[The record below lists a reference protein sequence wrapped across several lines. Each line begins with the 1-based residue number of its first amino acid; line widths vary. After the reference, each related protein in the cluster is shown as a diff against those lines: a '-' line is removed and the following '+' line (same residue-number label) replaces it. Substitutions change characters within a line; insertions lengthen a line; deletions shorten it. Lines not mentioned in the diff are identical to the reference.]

1 MNDNN
6 QTPATHEQRPA
17 AFGHGHRD
25 AATTAE
31 EPWRGGD
38 GEVSE
43 LARHGDPSVTNA
55 KTNAGVEAGR
65 RRVGVEW
72 VRPTDLLAARTGR
85 VAGQGIDFHA
95 ELARR
100 TRRAP
105 GQAYRGARTVARSG
119 ARVVSERARR
129 LPPVTAFGRG
139 GNPRHSWVSR
149 SGIGL
154 G

>member
-1 MNDNN
+1 MNDDN
-6 QTPATHEQRPA
+6 QTPATHDERPA
-17 AFGHGHRD
+17 AFGHGHLD
-25 AATTAE
+25 DPATKTE
-31 EPWRGGD
+31 EPRQIAD

-55 KTNAGVEAGR
+55 KADAGAGR
-65 RRVGVEW
+65 RRSGVEW

-100 TRRAP
+100 ARRAP

-139 GNPRHSWVSR
+139 GSPRHSWVSR

>member
-1 MNDNN
+1 MNDDN
-6 QTPATHEQRPA
+6 QTPVTHEQHSAPVR
-17 AFGHGHRD
+17 HGHLD
-25 AATTAE
+25 EPTTTTE
-31 EPWRGGD
+31 EARRGGD

-43 LARHGDPSVTNA
+43 LGRHGDPSVTNA
-55 KTNAGVEAGR
+55 KADVEAGR
-65 RRVGVEW
+65 RRSGVEW

-105 GQAYRGARTVARSG
+105 GQAYRGVRTVARSG

-129 LPPVTAFGRG
+129 LPPVTAFGG
-139 GNPRHSWVSR
+139 GGSPRHSWVSR

>member
-1 MNDNN
+1 MNDDN
-6 QTPATHEQRPA
+6 QSPATHEQHPA
-17 AFGHGHRD
+17 LVRHGRRD
-25 AATTAE
+25 ESATTPE
-31 EPWRGGD
+31 EPRRGGD
-38 GEVSE
+38 REVSV

-55 KTNAGVEAGR
+55 KADAEAVR
-65 RRVGVEW
+65 RRSGVEW

-105 GQAYRGARTVARSG
+105 GQVYRGARTVARSG

-129 LPPVTAFGRG
+129 LPPMTAFGRG
-139 GNPRHSWVSR
+139 GSHRHSWVSR

>member
-1 MNDNN
+1 MNDDN
-6 QTPATHEQRPA
+6 QTPATHEQHPA
-17 AFGHGHRD
+17 PHGHRGES
-25 AATTAE
+25 ATTTE
-31 EPWRGGD
+31 EPRRGGD

-43 LARHGDPSVTNA
+43 LARHDDPSVTHEKA
-55 KTNAGVEAGR
+55 AAGPEAGR
-65 RRVGVEW
+65 RRSAVEW

-100 TRRAP
+100 TRQAP
-105 GQAYRGARTVARSG
+105 GQAYRGARTVARSD

-139 GNPRHSWVSR
+139 GSPRHSWVSR

>member
-1 MNDNN
+1 
-6 QTPATHEQRPA
+6 
-17 AFGHGHRD
+17 
-25 AATTAE
+25 
-31 EPWRGGD
+31 
-38 GEVSE
+38 
-43 LARHGDPSVTNA
+43 
-55 KTNAGVEAGR
+55 
-65 RRVGVEW
+65 

-85 VAGQGIDFHA
+85 VAGQGIDFQA

-119 ARVVSERARR
+119 IRVVSERARR

-139 GNPRHSWVSR
+139 GGSPRHSWVSR

>member
-1 MNDNN
+1 MNDDN
-6 QTPATHEQRPA
+6 QTPATHEQHPVPVRQ
-17 AFGHGHRD
+17 GHRD
-25 AATTAE
+25 ESAAPTE
-31 EPWRGGD
+31 EPRRGGD

-43 LARHGDPSVTNA
+43 LARHGDPSVTKPKA
-55 KTNAGVEAGR
+55 DAEAGR
-65 RRVGVEW
+65 RRSGVEW

-85 VAGQGIDFHA
+85 VAGQGIDFYA

-100 TRRAP
+100 TRQAP
-105 GQAYRGARTVARSG
+105 GQAYRGVRTVARSG

-139 GNPRHSWVSR
+139 GSPRHSWISR

>member
-1 MNDNN
+1 MNDDN
-6 QTPATHEQRPA
+6 QNPATHDQHPA
-17 AFGHGHRD
+17 LVRDGHRD
-25 AATTAE
+25 ESATTTE
-31 EPWRGGD
+31 ELRRSGD

-55 KTNAGVEAGR
+55 KADAEAGKR
-65 RRVGVEW
+65 RSGVEW
-72 VRPTDLLAARTGR
+72 VRPTDLLAARTGG

-105 GQAYRGARTVARSG
+105 GQAYRGVRTVARSG

>member
-1 MNDNN
+1 MNDDN
-6 QTPATHEQRPA
+6 QTPATHDERPA
-17 AFGHGHRD
+17 TFGHRHRD
-25 AATTAE
+25 ESTTTTE
-31 EPWRGGD
+31 EPRQSAD
-38 GEVSE
+38 GEVSQ

-55 KTNAGVEAGR
+55 KADTEAGR
-65 RRVGVEW
+65 RRSGVEW

-105 GQAYRGARTVARSG
+105 GQAYRGVRTVARSG
-119 ARVVSERARR
+119 ARAVSERARR

-139 GNPRHSWVSR
+139 GSPRHSWVSR

>member
-1 MNDNN
+1 MNDDK
-6 QTPATHEQRPA
+6 PATHEQHPA
-17 AFGHGHRD
+17 PRGHLD
-25 AATTAE
+25 ESATTTE
-31 EPWRGGD
+31 EPRRGGD
-38 GEVSE
+38 GEVSA
-43 LARHGDPSVTNA
+43 LARHGDPSVTNRKA
-55 KTNAGVEAGR
+55 DAGAEAGR
-65 RRVGVEW
+65 RRSGVEW

-85 VAGQGIDFHA
+85 VAGQGIDFHT

-105 GQAYRGARTVARSG
+105 VQAYRGARTVARSG
-119 ARVVSERARR
+119 ARAVSERARR

-139 GNPRHSWVSR
+139 GTPGHSWVSR